1 MGTSL
6 FPGVKGPG
14 RGVNHTLHLTLRL
27 NKEYSYTCIP
37 LRAFVVCYRIN
48 IAFMIICLFC
58 IRQLHFLV

>member
-1 MGTSL
+1 M
-6 FPGVKGPG
+6 GPG

-37 LRAFVVCYRIN
+37 LRAYVVCYRMN
-48 IAFMIICLFC
+48 IALFYFLHAFMIICLFC